1 MNAEPS
7 PTSTYSPRRGYQS
20 ASKLSA
26 VAVLANSDPSG
37 DAFDRAA
44 KAIGLAMVFDSLDGR
59 VARLT
64 GTNTE
69 FGVQFDS
76 LADIVSFGVAPAFL
90 AYAWGIRA
98 AAAANAPEALPVRVT
113 QAQDIGMYWLV
124 TGSVG
129 SGADERVVRARV
141 SPQQAIPRVGDTA
154 WFGVV
159 GPHTCFYRGD
169 ELIEEATR

>member
-1 MNAEPS
+1 VRPEYVTLAEP
-7 PTSTYSPRRGYQS
+7 
-20 ASKLSA
+20 
-26 VAVLANSDPSG
+26 
-37 DAFDRAA
+37 
-44 KAIGLAMVFDSLDGR
+44 
-59 VARLT
+59 
-64 GTNTE
+64 
-69 FGVQFDS
+69 
-76 LADIVSFGVAPAFL
+76 
-90 AYAWGIRA
+90 
-98 AAAANAPEALPVRVT
+98 NAPEALPVRIT

-129 SGADERVVRARV
+129 NGADERVVRARV